1 MKGEPVV
8 DVVWTG
14 CFNRR
19 PLAPLNEGLAAVRAV
34 RESCAEH
41 TVALPGCGLVFSVC
55 IPDGRAPRCARVRC
69 DGCNAS
75 WNVEHDDV
83 AKVFLGSLVPPVSA
97 PVVPSRRPSRIP
109 PQATGP
115 GSAIG
120 VASMAAGAAW
130 AIEDPTVR
138 AAMTLVVAVVIYL
151 MGRVRSDLLKASK

>member
-55 IPDGRAPRCARVRC
+55 VPNGGTPRFALVRC

-75 WNVEHDDV
+75 WKVEHDDV
-83 AKVFLGSLVPPVSA
+83 ARVFLGSLVPPVSS

-109 PQATGP
+109 EQATGP

-138 AAMTLVVAVVIYL
+138 AGMTLVVAVVIYL
-151 MGRVRSDLLKASK
+151 MGRFRATVKAAK